1 MSDRETWATRLGFIL
16 ASIGSAVGLG
26 NIWRFPYQTAENGG
40 AAFLVVYLAAVVII
54 GLPALLAEFVIGRR
68 ANINAIE
75 AFDRLD
81 RPAWTAAGAL
91 GVLAGVWTI
100 AYYSV
105 IGGWVIRYVYGS
117 ATGAYFGDLGPEKY
131 FGMISA
137 GPDAV
142 VLHFLFMAT
151 TVGIVALGIE
161 DGIEKATKLM
171 VPSIIVL
178 MIGLAAFG
186 ATLEGASEGYSFF
199 LAPDIST
206 IVANYASVIPAAV
219 GQALFSLSLGFSV
232 MITYASYVGKDD
244 NLGVDG
250 LSIAVFNTFVGV
262 LAGLVVFPLLFAQGV
277 DVGEAGPGAIFISV
291 ATALT
296 RVNIES
302 IPAII
307 PEGQV
312 LGVVFFGT
320 VLIAALSS
328 AISLLEVVTAY
339 VVDNYR
345 FGRPQTALGIGSVLF
360 VVGLPSAWNTNWL
373 TWFDDVAVS
382 ILIPTTALLVVLFV
396 GWVMADGAIEEIQLG
411 TTSSETLANVWLWTL
426 RTVVLFAVLGSLTL
440 SVFELTEAPL

>member
-1 MSDRETWATRLGFIL
+1 
-16 ASIGSAVGLG
+16 
-26 NIWRFPYQTAENGG
+26 
-40 AAFLVVYLAAVVII
+40 
-54 GLPALLAEFVIGRR
+54 
-68 ANINAIE
+68 
-75 AFDRLD
+75 
-81 RPAWTAAGAL
+81 
-91 GVLAGVWTI
+91 
-100 AYYSV
+100 
-105 IGGWVIRYVYGS
+105 
-117 ATGAYFGDLGPEKY
+117 
-131 FGMISA
+131 
-137 GPDAV
+137 
-142 VLHFLFMAT
+142 
-151 TVGIVALGIE
+151 
-161 DGIEKATKLM
+161 
-171 VPSIIVL
+171 
-178 MIGLAAFG
+178 
-186 ATLEGASEGYSFF
+186 
-199 LAPDIST
+199 
-206 IVANYASVIPAAV
+206 
-219 GQALFSLSLGFSV
+219 

-250 LSIAVFNTFVGV
+250 LSIAVFNTFIGV

-291 ATALT
+291 AEALT
-296 RVNIES
+296 RVNIDI

-373 TWFDDVAVS
+373 TWFDNVAVN

-396 GWVMADGAIEEIQLG
+396 GWVMADEATEEIQLG
-411 TTSSETLANVWLWTL
+411 TTSSETLADVWLWTL

-440 SVFELTEAPL
+440 SVFELTGAPL

>member
-1 MSDRETWATRLGFIL
+1 
-16 ASIGSAVGLG
+16 V
-26 NIWRFPYQTAENGG
+26 
-40 AAFLVVYLAAVVII
+40 
-54 GLPALLAEFVIGRR
+54 
-68 ANINAIE
+68 AI
-75 AFDRLD
+75 
-81 RPAWTAAGAL
+81 
-91 GVLAGVWTI
+91 
-100 AYYSV
+100 
-105 IGGWVIRYVYGS
+105 
-117 ATGAYFGDLGPEKY
+117 
-131 FGMISA
+131 
-137 GPDAV
+137 
-142 VLHFLFMAT
+142 
-151 TVGIVALGIE
+151 TVGIVAFGIE

-171 VPSIIVL
+171 VPSIVVL
-178 MIGLAAFG
+178 MVGLAAFA

-296 RVNIES
+296 KVNIES

-345 FGRPQTALGIGSVLF
+345 FERPQTALGIGSVLF
-360 VVGLPSAWNTNWL
+360 VAGLPSAWNTSWL
-373 TWFDDVAVS
+373 TWFDNVAVNL
-382 ILIPTTALLVVLFV
+382 LIPATALLVVLFV

-411 TTSSETLANVWLWTL
+411 TTSSETLADVWLWTL

-440 SVFELTEAPL
+440 SVFELTGAPL